1 MAFSMKR
8 WGVGS
13 LIGAWASY
21 WVALAGVSLAPFWK
35 WVWEITQ
42 LPGEHGSAAVQAG
55 DAGVTITAIK
65 DGVTVYTG
73 VAPFTDLALWIAGPP
88 LVLWLVW
95 LVLRPSRRE
104 AEALHAPSPYGALP
118 DAARGG
124 WTQPITPTS
133 TPSPVERR
141 ERRER

>member
-1 MAFSMKR
+1 MAFSIRR

-13 LIGAWASY
+13 LLGAWAGY
-21 WVALAGVSLAPFWK
+21 WVVLGAVTLAPFAK
-35 WVWEITQ
+35 WIWDINRI
-42 LPGEHGSAAVQAG
+42 PGQHGSAALSAG
-55 DAGVTITAIK
+55 DAGVTLTAIK

-73 VAPFTDLALWIAGPP
+73 VAPLTDLAFWIAGPP
-88 LVLWLVW
+88 LVLWLIW

-104 AEALHAPSPYGALP
+104 AEALRASPDFEALP
-118 DAARGG
+118 DAARAG
-124 WTQPITPTS
+124 WHQPITPTS